1 MGVTLTSR
9 LKSCLIFNSLLS
21 PFLLYFIFSFTL
33 SHLPTPLKYI
43 ILLSECLSPSLPY
56 FCNRSLFSF
65 SLILFFSHSLS
76 LIYLLYILPSLSI
89 FQFFHLLVTLF
100 IILLCFP
107 FYESMPASEAH
118 FPSMFLYDPHSV
130 TIWRSPLMFLHP
142 LPHCPISPL
151 SYAYQCA

>member
-9 LKSCLIFNSLLS
+9 LKSCLLVNSLLS

-65 SLILFFSHSLS
+65 SLILSPSFISFTFS
-76 LIYLLYILPSLSI
+76 LL
-89 FQFFHLLVTLF
+89 FQFFSSFISLSHFF